1 MRQGNNAP
9 LPVVIIRGEWLADRV
24 PELETPH
31 GIKVEFKTAFSRVGE
46 LCPDG
51 QCRRQPAEENSFC
64 VCASHI

>member
-1 MRQGNNAP
+1 ME
-9 LPVVIIRGEWLADRV
+9 LPIKVTVEMGVQLADRV

-31 GIKVEFKTAFSRVGE
+31 GIKVEFKTAFSRAGD

-51 QCRRQPAEENSFC
+51 QCRRQPAEEDSFC